1 MTSQVMTSVVSSKK
15 GSMYAVDGS
24 GMRIMSE
31 AWMPFQPPARSR
43 RRVAV
48 LEVLFL
54 EGRHRQADVMFLA
67 ANIREAQVHEAH
79 FVFLDHLH
87 DVLGVHFDSW

>member
-31 AWMPFQPPARSR
+31 AWMPFQPASEEPSKGWPCSKCSSSKADT
-43 RRVAV
+43 
-48 LEVLFL
+48 
-54 EGRHRQADVMFLA
+54 GRPT
-67 ANIREAQVHEAH
+67 
-79 FVFLDHLH
+79 
-87 DVLGVHFDSW
+87 